1 MLKLYHF
8 PTSVCSIKVRL
19 GLAEIGL
26 AYEETL
32 ISLPKGEQFEP
43 GYLALNPDGVVP
55 TLVDDELVIV
65 ESSLILEYLDRQY
78 NGSGLMPV
86 GREGEVVARGWLM
99 RTLSIHA
106 AINSLTFS
114 TGARDLTLSTKS
126 SDEIKAALD
135 RMPDPIARLKRAD
148 LTENGLAS
156 PHVSLA
162 LRNLRRTFAD
172 MDKALASGP
181 WVSGEEHGIADVAL
195 LPYVDRIERLGFEGL
210 WAERTP
216 RIGDWLLRMQDR
228 PSYDLEVRGRIDGES
243 AKRTRLAAERHWPEL
258 ATMWASCV

>member
-26 AYEETL
+26 AYDETL
-32 ISLPKGEQFEP
+32 ISLPNGEQFEP

-55 TLVDDELVIV
+55 TLIDDDLVIV

-78 NGSGLMPV
+78 NGSRLMPDD
-86 GREGEVVARGWLM
+86 REGGVAARGWLL

-114 TGARDLTLSTKS
+114 TGARDLTLATKS
-126 SDEIKAALD
+126 ADEIMAALD

-156 PHVSLA
+156 PHVSQA
-162 LRNLRRTFAD
+162 LRHLRRTFAD
-172 MDKALASGP
+172 MDKALACGA
-181 WVSGEEHGIADVAL
+181 WITGMDHGIADVAL
-195 LPYVDRIERLGFEGL
+195 LSYIDRLERLGFEGL
-210 WAERTP
+210 WAESVP
-216 RIGDWLLRMQDR
+216 RIGDWLHAHAGSTIL
-228 PSYDLEVRGRIDGES
+228 
-243 AKRTRLAAERHWPEL
+243 
-258 ATMWASCV
+258 